1 MKKFIIEITD
11 TDVFINGKLC
21 EFAHRMDK
29 ENHKDDMNK
38 RAIVALAN
46 EMGYE
51 SVFLFEEMADRL
63 NEMIEEDFDMNEMI
77 KFWLTEL
84 YENEIEE
91 TQATI
96 SNENL
101 WMLGSETKEEEQMHI
116 DNMAN
121 LNEYIATL
129 KTLLND
135 IKEAK

>member
-1 MKKFIIEITD
+1 
-11 TDVFINGKLC
+11 
-21 EFAHRMDK
+21 
-29 ENHKDDMNK
+29 
-38 RAIVALAN
+38 
-46 EMGYE
+46 
-51 SVFLFEEMADRL
+51 
-63 NEMIEEDFDMNEMI
+63 MNEMV
-77 KFWLTEL
+77 KNWLIGL

-101 WMLGSETKEEEQMHI
+101 WMIGSETKEEEQMHV

-135 IKEAK
+135 IKEVK

>member
-1 MKKFIIEITD
+1 
-11 TDVFINGKLC
+11 
-21 EFAHRMDK
+21 
-29 ENHKDDMNK
+29 
-38 RAIVALAN
+38 
-46 EMGYE
+46 
-51 SVFLFEEMADRL
+51 
-63 NEMIEEDFDMNEMI
+63 MNEI
-77 KFWLTEL
+77 VKNWLIDL

-101 WMLGSETKEEEQMHI
+101 WMIGSKTKEEEQMHV

-135 IKEAK
+135 IKEVK

>member
-1 MKKFIIEITD
+1 
-11 TDVFINGKLC
+11 
-21 EFAHRMDK
+21 
-29 ENHKDDMNK
+29 
-38 RAIVALAN
+38 
-46 EMGYE
+46 
-51 SVFLFEEMADRL
+51 
-63 NEMIEEDFDMNEMI
+63 MNEMI

-84 YENEIEE
+84 QENEIEE

-135 IKEAK
+135 IEEVK